1 LLRAAYANGAP
12 TYYRLSTRTNP
23 EAYTVRFGAAE
34 VLRRGELATVIAV
47 GPALDRTLAAV
58 EDLEVTLLS
67 HTTVAP
73 FDAATL

>member
-1 LLRAAYANGAP
+1 M
-12 TYYRLSTRTNP
+12 
-23 EAYTVRFGAAE
+23 RFGAAE